1 MQTLVRWFIHNPVAA
16 NLLMALILFLGVM
29 SALNMRIE
37 GFPRIPPES
46 VQITTVYNGATVG
59 QVDELVS
66 QKIEQAL
73 EGLAGVRSIRSQSEN
88 GYSVVSLRRAGG
100 QDLQVLLDKV
110 RLRIDG
116 IPDLPDKAKRPVIET
131 DSYDFAALYLN
142 LHGETDLATLQ
153 TLAERLKENLL
164 AQPELSRLKVW
175 GIQPREIRVEIEPK
189 RIQQFGLTLSDVVE
203 KIRASSLD
211 FQAGTLR
218 TQSGNLYLRTDN
230 RARFSHE
237 FADIAIVERV
247 DGSVVRLGQ
256 IASIQDTFLEGEF
269 LFRFNGAP
277 TTGMEVLVGQKEN
290 LLEISEVVNQ
300 VVTDFQPQLPS
311 NVEVTVWGDSA
322 GYISDRLE
330 LLKSNGVQGLI
341 LVALLLALFLNVR
354 LAFWVAMGIPISV
367 MGALAVAG
375 SSWVDYSLNDITTF
389 GLIIALGIL
398 VDDAVVVG
406 ESVFEQRRKHK
417 DAFKGTEAGVERVAV
432 ATTFGVLTTIAA
444 FAPMLMI
451 DNPLGKVLA
460 GFSAMVILAL
470 IFSLLESK
478 FILPAHLA
486 HLNLE
491 ADQANPANQRRH
503 FLLTRLWLRMQAL
516 AQAGLRAFRDRLY
529 APVLAVALQQRY
541 AVLILFFAAGIYGL
555 GLIGMGKIRTVFFP
569 EVPGQLIQVNLEM
582 DARAPFQLTRRHIE
596 HIQSTGMVLNQAL
609 QQEYGLEQAPI
620 HAMFLIAPDA
630 GSAQLYAELTP
641 VEQRPGLE
649 VLDIAKQ
656 WRERTGQL
664 EGSTELTFSGSEDVG
679 GGFQLRLQSKDVQ
692 ALAVASDELKDFLQQ
707 IEGISEIRDGLVT
720 GQPELEIK
728 LRPEARTLGF
738 SSESLANQIGYAFG
752 GAEVQKLR
760 RDGSEIRVLVQNAQ
774 SARDSLDDLLQ
785 TRLRSDNSA
794 WIALHSIAEI
804 QGRYVAGT
812 VHRLNG
818 KRVNTLSVSVD
829 RNQVAPEEIAQAVFE
844 QFEPK
849 LKARYPGVELLAA
862 GELEEMGSVKKDLI
876 RALILTAV
884 LIYILLA
891 VPLKSYWQPFVIISI
906 VPFGFIGAA
915 MGHLIMDLPLSI
927 LSFFGM
933 LALTG
938 VVVNDSLVM
947 MTRYN
952 QGRESGLTFSAAL
965 HDAGTGRFNAIFLT
979 TATTVIG
986 LMPLLSETSEQAQY
1000 LIPAAASLAYGELFA
1015 TLLMLILVPVL
1026 IAIVEDIKGLFRR
1039 WFLPSANIETDHG

>member
-1 MQTLVRWFIHNPVAA
+1 MCIRWSP
-16 NLLMALILFLGVM
+16 IL
-29 SALNMRIE
+29 SLN
-37 GFPRIPPES
+37 
-46 VQITTVYNGATVG
+46 
-59 QVDELVS
+59 
-66 QKIEQAL
+66 
-73 EGLAGVRSIRSQSEN
+73 
-88 GYSVVSLRRAGG
+88 
-100 QDLQVLLDKV
+100 
-110 RLRIDG
+110 
-116 IPDLPDKAKRPVIET
+116 
-131 DSYDFAALYLN
+131 
-142 LHGETDLATLQ
+142 
-153 TLAERLKENLL
+153 
-164 AQPELSRLKVW
+164 W
-175 GIQPREIRVEIEPK
+175 
-189 RIQQFGLTLSDVVE
+189 
-203 KIRASSLD
+203 
-211 FQAGTLR
+211 
-218 TQSGNLYLRTDN
+218 
-230 RARFSHE
+230 
-237 FADIAIVERV
+237 
-247 DGSVVRLGQ
+247 
-256 IASIQDTFLEGEF
+256 
-269 LFRFNGAP
+269 
-277 TTGMEVLVGQKEN
+277 
-290 LLEISEVVNQ
+290 
-300 VVTDFQPQLPS
+300 PS

-341 LVALLLALFLNVR
+341 LVALLLALFLNLR

-417 DAFKGTEAGVERVAV
+417 DAFKGTEAGVEKVAV

-460 GFSAMVILAL
+460 GFSGMVILAL

-478 FILPAHLA
+478 FILPSHLA
-486 HLNLE
+486 HLDLE
-491 ADQANPANQRRH
+491 SDQPKR
-503 FLLTRLWLRMQAL
+503 FLLTRLWSKVQAL

-529 APVLAVALQQRY
+529 ASVLAVALQQRY
-541 AVLILFFAAGIYGL
+541 AVLILFLAAGIYGL

-569 EVPGQLIQVNLEM
+569 EVPGQLIQVSLEM

-679 GGFQLRLQSKDVQ
+679 GGFQLRLQSKDAQ
-692 ALAVASDELKDFLQQ
+692 ALAAASDELKDFLQQ

-774 SARDSLDDLLQ
+774 PARDSLDDLLQ
-785 TRLRSDNSA
+785 TRLRSDNGA

-804 QGRYVAGT
+804 KGRYVAGT

-818 KRVNTLSVSVD
+818 KRVNTLSASVD

-844 QFEPK
+844 QFEPQ
-849 LKARYPGVELLAA
+849 LQAHYPGVELLAA

-884 LIYILLA
+884 LIYVLLA

-952 QGRESGLTFSAAL
+952 QGRESGLTISAAL
-965 HDAGTGRFNAIFLT
+965 QDAGTGRFNAIFSDDSDNRYWLD
-979 TATTVIG
+979 ASVIG
-986 LMPLLSETSEQAQY
+986 NLGTSA
-1000 LIPAAASLAYGELFA
+1000 
-1015 TLLMLILVPVL
+1015 VP
-1026 IAIVEDIKGLFRR
+1026 DSCGCFSGL
-1039 WFLPSANIETDHG
+1039 W

>member
-88 GYSVVSLRRAGG
+88 GYSVVSVRRAGG

-142 LHGETDLATLQ
+142 LHGETDLSTLQ

-175 GIQPREIRVEIEPK
+175 GIQPREIRIEIEPK
-189 RIQQFGLTLSDVVE
+189 RIQQFGLTLADVVE

-256 IASIQDTFLEGEF
+256 IATIQDTFLEGEF

-290 LLEISEVVNQ
+290 LLEISEVVHR
-300 VVTDFQPQLPS
+300 VVADFGPQLPS

-375 SSWVDYSLNDITTF
+375 SSWVDYSLNDLTTF

-417 DAFKGTEAGVERVAV
+417 DTFKGTEIGVEKVAV

-460 GFSAMVILAL
+460 GFSGMVILAL

-486 HLNLE
+486 HMNLE
-491 ADQANPANQRRH
+491 SDQANPANQPRR
-503 FLLTRLWLRMQAL
+503 FLLTRLWSKLQAL
-516 AQAGLRAFRDRLY
+516 AQAGLRVFRDRLY

-541 AVLILFFAAGIYGL
+541 TVLILFFAAGIYGL

-620 HAMFLIAPDA
+620 YAMFLIAPNA

-679 GGFQLRLQSKDVQ
+679 GGFQLRLQSKDAQ
-692 ALAVASDELKDFLQQ
+692 ALASASDELKDFLQQ
-707 IEGISEIRDGLVT
+707 IKGISEIRDSLVT

-728 LRPEARTLGF
+728 LLPEARTLGF

-760 RDGSEIRVLVQNAQ
+760 RDGYEIRVLLQNAQ
-774 SARDSLDDLLQ
+774 PARDSLDDLLQ
-785 TRLRSDNSA
+785 TRLRSDSGA

-804 QGRYVAGT
+804 KGRYVAGT

-818 KRVNTLSVSVD
+818 KRVNTLSASVD
-829 RNQVAPEEIAQAVFE
+829 RNQAAPEEIAQAVFE
-844 QFEPK
+844 QFEPQ

-862 GELEEMGSVKKDLI
+862 GEMEEMGSVKKDLV

-915 MGHLIMDLPLSI
+915 IGHLIMDLPLSI

-952 QGRESGLTFSAAL
+952 QGRESGLTISAAL
-965 HDAGTGRFNAIFLT
+965 QDAGTGRFNAIFLT

-1026 IAIVEDIKGLFRR
+1026 IAIVEDIKGLFRIKY
-1039 WFLPSANIETDHG
+1039 FALNK